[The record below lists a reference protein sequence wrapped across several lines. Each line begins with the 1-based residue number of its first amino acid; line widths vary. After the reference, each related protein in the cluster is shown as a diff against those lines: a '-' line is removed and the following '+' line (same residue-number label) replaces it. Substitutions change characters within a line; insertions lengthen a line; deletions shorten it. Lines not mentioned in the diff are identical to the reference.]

1 MRFRTGFGYM
11 PALLVFICVATTPAL
26 QAKPEKQQRHTTQK
40 VQVEKHFS
48 TKGQYIGKSVTRKNE
63 TKHYDNKGKYT
74 GKSKSSAKKIEHY
87 DSKGKKLGS
96 SVKRQ

>member
-1 MRFRTGFGYM
+1 MRFRTVFGYM
-11 PALLVFICVATTPAL
+11 PALLVFICVTTTPGL

-48 TKGQYIGKSVTRKNE
+48 TKGQYIGKSVTRKTE

>member
-1 MRFRTGFGYM
+1 MRFRTVFGYM

-40 VQVEKHFS
+40 VQVEKHYNQ
-48 TKGQYIGKSVTRKNE
+48 KGQYSGKSVTRKNE

-87 DSKGKKLGS
+87 DSKGKKVGT